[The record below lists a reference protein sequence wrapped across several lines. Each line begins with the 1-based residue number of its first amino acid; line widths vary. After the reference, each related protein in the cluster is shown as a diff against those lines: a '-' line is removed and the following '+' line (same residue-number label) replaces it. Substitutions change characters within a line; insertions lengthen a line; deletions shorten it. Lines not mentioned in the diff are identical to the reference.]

1 MARSRNSDL
10 LTSLFADLKKSAA
23 QRKKGDRWA
32 DKAGTL
38 RGMFMP
44 KQALAELDRSLRVA
58 IRSSRQTGKSTWALL
73 LALIRCLERP
83 QSEWVVAGLTRPS
96 VKRIYWLPLQ
106 RLNETLELGIKF
118 QFQEMIATLPNGS
131 RISFVGVENRT
142 EIEKLRGGRFHG
154 VIIDECKSF
163 GISVFKELIEDV
175 IEPALLGQA
184 GQLILIGTPGE
195 LMRGEFYL
203 ATCEPAFV
211 LQTADGCRSSN
222 CRYGAK
228 AEHPHIWSLHV
239 WTLEDNVTLFSD
251 PRAGTRFTLWEKALE
266 TKARHGWS
274 DDHPTWRREYLGHWV
289 AVEGKM
295 VYRYSPHVHDY
306 VPCADTRWGMPGDK
320 GATWRT
326 VIGFDFGTRD
336 GTAIVVWAY
345 SPTEPGLWELYSEKR
360 SAQPGQKL
368 PISEISAWYKEV
380 EAVYGPFDAF
390 PADMAGLATM
400 VMDTLEI
407 DHGVHLEPAE
417 KKQKLDFIQLF
428 NNDMDAGFV
437 HLKVGSELGEEMA
450 ENRWLEKSLT
460 KDKRVEDPAT
470 PNDLCDAALYAFR
483 WCQHRKATA
492 MVPQIQMFTPAWY
505 AEMATR
511 DLKAAEARARSSHS
525 DATVLDREWWND
537 DAGITN

>member
-1 MARSRNSDL
+1 MARARNSDL
-10 LTSLFADLKKSAA
+10 LTSLFADLKRTATA
-23 QRKKGDRWA
+23 RKKGDKWA

-38 RGMFMP
+38 RGMLMP
-44 KQALAELDRSLRVA
+44 KQALAEQDRGLRVA
-58 IRSSRQTGKSTWALL
+58 IRSARQTGKSTGALL
-73 LALIRCLERP
+73 LALIRCLERS

-106 RLNETLELGIKF
+106 RLNESLELGIKF

-131 RISFVGVENRT
+131 RITFLGVENRT

-175 IEPALLGQA
+175 LEPALLGQG

-203 ATCEPAFV
+203 ATCEPAFE
-211 LQTADGCRSSN
+211 LQTGHGPRSSN
-222 CRYGAK
+222 CRYLSK
-228 AEHPHIWSLHV
+228 SVHPAIWSLHV
-239 WTLEDNVTLFSD
+239 WTLEDNVTVFRDST
-251 PRAGTRFTLWEKALE
+251 GTPFTLWEKALE
-266 TKARHGWS
+266 TKVRHGWS

-289 AVEGKM
+289 AIEGKM
-295 VYRYSPHVHDY
+295 VYRYHPHIHDY
-306 VPCADTRWGMPGDK
+306 MPCADTRWGMPGDK
-320 GATWRT
+320 GSQWRT

-360 SAQPGQKL
+360 SAQPGQKM
-368 PISEISAWYKEV
+368 PVSEIAEWYHEV
-380 EAVYGPFDAF
+380 EAAYGPFDAW

-400 VMDTLEI
+400 VMDTLAV
-407 DHGVHLEPAE
+407 DHGVYLEPAE
-417 KKQKLDFIQLF
+417 KKQKLDYIQLF
-428 NNDMDAGFV
+428 NNDLDAGFI
-437 HLKVGSELGEEMA
+437 HLKVGSELGDEMA
-450 ENRWLEKSLT
+450 ENRWLEKTL
-460 KDKRVEDPAT
+460 KLDKRKEDPST

-492 MVPQIQMFTPAWY
+492 RIPTIQMFTPAWY

-511 DLKAAEARARSSHS
+511 DLKAAEARARNAHS
-525 DATVLDREWWND
+525 DAAVLDREWWND
-537 DAGITN
+537 DTRSSN